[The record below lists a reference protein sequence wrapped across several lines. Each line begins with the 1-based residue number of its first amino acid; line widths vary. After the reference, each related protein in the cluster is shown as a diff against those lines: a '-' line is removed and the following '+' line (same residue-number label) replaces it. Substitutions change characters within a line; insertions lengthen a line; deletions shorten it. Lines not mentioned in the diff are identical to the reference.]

1 MKRKLDYN
9 LIMSIV
15 ILLLLI
21 VTFEVLTGGR
31 VLEKRN
37 LLSLFN
43 QSVTTIIAGLGMIF
57 VVSMGGTDITTGV
70 VCALAGAFAAI
81 AAGISFWLAFPAA
94 IAVGIIVG
102 LIMGISNAKFKVPS
116 FMASLAILIAGRA
129 GINWILND
137 SAVYATQQMLALD
150 MYRFKVPILIILI
163 AIIAYV
169 FEYTPFGNYTKA
181 IGENEN
187 AVVHMGVNVKKIKIL
202 AFIIS
207 AVMAALAGVFSMART
222 GGASNT
228 MGAGMEMQVM
238 MALFIGGIPVTG
250 GIGSKIYKLILG
262 APMMV
267 LLDNGL
273 ILCGSTGPITQEIR
287 GIALILIVGLSLILN
302 KQTIVN
308 RAKKTKADVETA

>member
-1 MKRKLDYN
+1 
-9 LIMSIV
+9 
-15 ILLLLI
+15 
-21 VTFEVLTGGR
+21 
-31 VLEKRN
+31 
-37 LLSLFN
+37 
-43 QSVTTIIAGLGMIF
+43 
-57 VVSMGGTDITTGV
+57 
-70 VCALAGAFAAI
+70 
-81 AAGISFWLAFPAA
+81 
-94 IAVGIIVG
+94 
-102 LIMGISNAKFKVPS
+102 
-116 FMASLAILIAGRA
+116 
-129 GINWILND
+129 
-137 SAVYATQQMLALD
+137 
-150 MYRFKVPILIILI
+150 
-163 AIIAYV
+163 
-169 FEYTPFGNYTKA
+169 
-181 IGENEN
+181 
-187 AVVHMGVNVKKIKIL
+187 
-202 AFIIS
+202 
-207 AVMAALAGVFSMART
+207 MART